1 MGRWIPIRIANG
13 FLFSCTFANIVVDSK
28 LLSVAACRF
37 CFGENQKDCN
47 GTFNKFDK

>member
-13 FLFSCTFANIVVDSK
+13 FLFSCTFANIVVDSR
-28 LLSVAACRF
+28 LLSVAAWRF
-37 CFGENQKDCN
+37 CFDENQKDCN